1 MSHRPEYILT
11 TNIFIFYLVTTN
23 TMKIEI
29 TNGYVMI
36 KDKANRGAVKAFKTT
51 VLEGVEV
58 DVTGKNKDG
67 SKGMENVPFKQTE
80 DAVDRVVFCMLEKIV
95 IDEKVVEITE
105 QAIEDLDNEDFSKI
119 GTECIAKV
127 TEAMTEKKT
136 SKTK

>member
-51 VLEGVEV
+51 VLDGVEV

-80 DAVDRVVFCMLEKIV
+80 DAVDKVVFHMLEKIV
-95 IDEKVVEITE
+95 IDDKVIDKTE

-119 GTECIAKV
+119 GAECIVKV
-127 TEAMTEKKT
+127 TEAMKEKKT
-136 SKTK
+136 SKPK